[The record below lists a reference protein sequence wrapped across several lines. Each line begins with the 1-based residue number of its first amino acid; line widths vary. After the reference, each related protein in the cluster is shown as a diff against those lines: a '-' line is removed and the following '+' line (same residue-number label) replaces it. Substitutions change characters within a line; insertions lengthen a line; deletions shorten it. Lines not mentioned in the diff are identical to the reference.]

1 MRLARRH
8 DQRLAF
14 LETQLTGNVE
24 PFLDAISA
32 LPPSVAIF
40 GGGADT
46 DDLNQP
52 SYIFDKEAIMN
63 EGFVIMLFRG
73 TVKVLTRSVLG
84 WQPLGRQVTITAM
97 DGNMVIKELDHI
109 AVNFYEKYLK
119 IDPSVDFDKKT
130 LKEFREQTGGKFY
143 IDRPGKIRFN
153 YEDPSPMRVIA
164 DGKSVVIGNR
174 KLKTWDIYPL
184 SKTPL
189 NPLLGNKIDL
199 SAKMVRGVKE
209 EADLTTIVLGD
220 KNMFGDSTITMMFD
234 PKTYDLR
241 QWTITDAQ
249 GKDTSVMI
257 FNVKTGVPLDEKVF
271 SIPYDEIRNR
281 GGK

>member
-1 MRLARRH
+1 MKETDMIRSEHGRPAGTLTRRGFTGL
-8 DQRLAF
+8 LAF
-14 LETQLTGNVE
+14 TLAAGL
-24 PFLDAISA
+24 S
-32 LPPSVAIF
+32 
-40 GGGADT
+40 
-46 DDLNQP
+46 
-52 SYIFDKEAIMN
+52 
-63 EGFVIMLFRG
+63 
-73 TVKVLTRSVLG
+73 VLTPAPASAQASGTAQKIADHFASV
-84 WQPLGRQVTITAM
+84 
-97 DGNMVIKELDHI
+97 
-109 AVNFYEKYLK
+109 
-119 IDPSVDFDKKT
+119 KT
-130 LKEFREQTGGKFY
+130 MMGEFVQFGPRGEQTGGKFY

-189 NPLLGNKIDL
+189 NLLLANRIDL
-199 SAKMVRGVKE
+199 SSKMVRGVKE

-220 KNMFGDSTITMMFD
+220 KSVFGDSTITMMFD

-257 FNVKTGVPLDEKVF
+257 FNVKTGVPLDDKVF

-281 GGK
+281 GRN

>member
-1 MRLARRH
+1 MKETDMTPSENGRATGTLTRRGFTCLMAFTLAGG
-8 DQRLAF
+8 L
-14 LETQLTGNVE
+14 
-24 PFLDAISA
+24 SA
-32 LPPSVAIF
+32 LSPVEASAQASATAQKIADHFSSVKTMMGEFVQF
-40 GGGADT
+40 G
-46 DDLNQP
+46 P
-52 SYIFDKEAIMN
+52 
-63 EGFVIMLFRG
+63 RG
-73 TVKVLTRSVLG
+73 
-84 WQPLGRQVTITAM
+84 
-97 DGNMVIKELDHI
+97 
-109 AVNFYEKYLK
+109 
-119 IDPSVDFDKKT
+119 
-130 LKEFREQTGGKFY
+130 EQTGGKFF

-189 NPLLGNKIDL
+189 NLLLGNKIDL
-199 SAKMVRGVKE
+199 SAKMVRNVKE

-220 KNMFGDSTITMMFD
+220 RNMFGDSTITMMFD

-257 FNVKTGVPLDEKVF
+257 FNVKTGVPLDDKVF

-281 GGK
+281 GSK